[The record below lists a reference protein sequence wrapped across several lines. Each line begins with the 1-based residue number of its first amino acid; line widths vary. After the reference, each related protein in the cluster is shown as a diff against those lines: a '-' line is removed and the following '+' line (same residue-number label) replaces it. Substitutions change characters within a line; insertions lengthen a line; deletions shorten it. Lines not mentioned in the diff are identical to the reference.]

1 MTSKPSIAYCCT
13 RLSIFTLAL
22 ITSSCLVPDDEDA
35 EIEDSVQALLTAD
48 FEIGHYIRERVIPRA
63 VLFFTGEGFDDVD
76 YDDDEGKSM
85 LICEL

>member
-48 FEIGHYIRERVIPRA
+48 FVIPRA